1 MACKAGDK
9 MAPKRTRGGCEA
21 ALDKYKVG
29 AMLGQGSYA
38 LVKSVERKS
47 DGEKFAMKLIDME
60 LSDAGEVEH
69 ERKILTLLGQHRH
82 IICLADSF
90 VLPGTTAFVMELAE
104 GGDVFD
110 KISSDGP
117 FSEADAADVVRQ
129 VTLGLAFIHQAG
141 VVHRDLKPENLLID
155 SKGVIKLA
163 DFGLAEWCGRGA
175 KPITEIAGSAAYM
188 APEVIL
194 ADDGA
199 GPPYTETAD
208 LFSLGCVL
216 FSLLGAYPAF
226 DPASK
231 GDWDETMAR
240 VEKGKWSFSAFP
252 DRWKAVSSEAKAV
265 IRSLLEPKPSKRL
278 TADSVLTNKWVS
290 GVGVSMAPLPGSDV
304 LLRDFNHGRRVWR
317 QAAAAASVF
326 VATPLAAAFSASSGG
341 AKGTN
346 KSKKGQHKD
355 TRGRGGGPSAIA
367 LASKPLP
374 PAVQEELRTVFA
386 SFDLDG
392 DGSIDKHE
400 MRHAIRALGAPP
412 GEAERILEG
421 CDIDGDGNVS
431 FAEFTALVQPLHDNC
446 GTRLRAAFDA
456 FDLDGSGGIDR
467 GELSAMLRKLGFA
480 WQGAHVFD
488 SADTDG
494 DGKVDFDEFVAC
506 FGPAAAAVKG
516 KTAAAAAKGK
526 IKPGKGKAAPL
537 AKGKGKAAPPPAKGK
552 ATPLPAKS
560 KAAPPPVK
568 FAKGKAAPLPAKGT
582 AAPAKGKAKAPPT
595 TRAKKAR
602 HR

>member
-1 MACKAGDK
+1 M
-9 MAPKRTRGGCEA
+9 
-21 ALDKYKVG
+21 
-29 AMLGQGSYA
+29 
-38 LVKSVERKS
+38 
-47 DGEKFAMKLIDME
+47 
-60 LSDAGEVEH
+60 
-69 ERKILTLLGQHRH
+69 
-82 IICLADSF
+82 
-90 VLPGTTAFVMELAE
+90 
-104 GGDVFD
+104 
-110 KISSDGP
+110 
-117 FSEADAADVVRQ
+117 
-129 VTLGLAFIHQAG
+129 
-141 VVHRDLKPENLLID
+141 
-155 SKGVIKLA
+155 
-163 DFGLAEWCGRGA
+163 
-175 KPITEIAGSAAYM
+175 
-188 APEVIL
+188 
-194 ADDGA
+194 
-199 GPPYTETAD
+199 
-208 LFSLGCVL
+208 
-216 FSLLGAYPAF
+216 LGAYPAF

-506 FGPAAAAVKG
+506 FGPAAASVKG
-516 KTAAAAAKGK
+516 KTAVTAVKGK
-526 IKPGKGKAAPL
+526 IKPGKGSTVPPLPAKA
-537 AKGKGKAAPPPAKGK
+537 KAAPPPTKLK
-552 ATPLPAKS
+552 
-560 KAAPPPVK
+560 
-568 FAKGKAAPLPAKGT
+568 
-582 AAPAKGKAKAPPT
+582 AAPAKDKAKAPPT
-595 TRAKKAR
+595 TRTKKAR

>member
-1 MACKAGDK
+1 

-90 VLPGTTAFVMELAE
+90 ALPGTTAFVMELAE

-129 VTLGLAFIHQAG
+129 VTCGLAFIHQAG

-216 FSLLGAYPAF
+216 FALLGAYPAF

-240 VEKGKWSFSAFP
+240 VEKGQWSFSAFP

-265 IRSLLEPKPSKRL
+265 IRSLLEP
-278 TADSVLTNKWVS
+278 
-290 GVGVSMAPLPGSDV
+290 
-304 LLRDFNHGRRVWR
+304 
-317 QAAAAASVF
+317 
-326 VATPLAAAFSASSGG
+326 
-341 AKGTN
+341 
-346 KSKKGQHKD
+346 
-355 TRGRGGGPSAIA
+355 
-367 LASKPLP
+367 
-374 PAVQEELRTVFA
+374 
-386 SFDLDG
+386 
-392 DGSIDKHE
+392 
-400 MRHAIRALGAPP
+400 
-412 GEAERILEG
+412 
-421 CDIDGDGNVS
+421 
-431 FAEFTALVQPLHDNC
+431 
-446 GTRLRAAFDA
+446 
-456 FDLDGSGGIDR
+456 
-467 GELSAMLRKLGFA
+467 
-480 WQGAHVFD
+480 
-488 SADTDG
+488 
-494 DGKVDFDEFVAC
+494 
-506 FGPAAAAVKG
+506 
-516 KTAAAAAKGK
+516 
-526 IKPGKGKAAPL
+526 
-537 AKGKGKAAPPPAKGK
+537 
-552 ATPLPAKS
+552 
-560 KAAPPPVK
+560 
-568 FAKGKAAPLPAKGT
+568 
-582 AAPAKGKAKAPPT
+582 T
-595 TRAKKAR
+595 TL
-602 HR
+602 

>member
-1 MACKAGDK
+1 

-552 ATPLPAKS
+552 AAPLP
-560 KAAPPPVK
+560 
-568 FAKGKAAPLPAKGT
+568 AKGKAAPAKD
-582 AAPAKGKAKAPPT
+582 KAKAPPT